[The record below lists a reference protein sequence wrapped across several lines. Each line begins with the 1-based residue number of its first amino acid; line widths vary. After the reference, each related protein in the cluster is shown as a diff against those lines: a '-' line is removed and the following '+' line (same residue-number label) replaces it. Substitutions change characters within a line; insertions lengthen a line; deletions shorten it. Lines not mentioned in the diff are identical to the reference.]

1 MHIHVFLVAS
11 QAWFLISTVHT
22 FIAHTGTKQ
31 FYNKTKQTK
40 NVSNIYINSL
50 IVFAKYIYHFIL
62 ITLLFLRDKLRP
74 LMSITDSTDLTLS
87 RDFREAVDRS
97 ELTEVDRLR
106 GGT

>member
-11 QAWFLISTVHT
+11 QAWFLISTVHA

-40 NVSNIYINSL
+40 NVSENSL
-50 IVFAKYIYHFIL
+50 IVFAKYIYHFIP

>member
-40 NVSNIYINSL
+40 ECLENSL
-50 IVFAKYIYHFIL
+50 IVFAKYIYHFIP